1 MLLITAMSEAWS
13 ADELEHLERC
23 VVCDCEA
30 LEPLYDDLRAHDVG
44 LWRLDRCSACGSALL
59 NPRPTVEAIGKAYR
73 GNYRPYKRRRA
84 RPLPKGRRARLRY
97 AATNAYLRRRW
108 GYTGLHARAP
118 LTAVAM
124 AMPGMRRAADRLVRF
139 VPAPPTADARLLDV
153 GCGSGTYLKLM
164 RDLGWQVRGVE
175 LDEGAVRTARKAKL
189 DVRQGTMDDLDPDVD
204 GLFDVITVG
213 HVIEHTHDPI
223 AALTAARRVLEPGG
237 MLWIGTPNLGSLG
250 ARLFRAR
257 WRALEPP
264 RHLVIFTGEA
274 LTVALHRAGFTDVR
288 PVRSTAS
295 APWHFQ
301 QSAKLAG
308 SSHLRLARVAGRVV
322 NAGSYLR
329 PTIADEM
336 TFLATTLKSQ
346 AIAAEQ
352 VGDVRDRGSPGA
364 GSRA

>member
-1 MLLITAMSEAWS
+1 MLLMPAMSEAWS
-13 ADELEHLERC
+13 ADELERLERC
-23 VVCDCEA
+23 VVCGGT
-30 LEPLYDDLRAHDVG
+30 LEPLYEDLPG
-44 LWRLDRCSACGSALL
+44 GWRQDRCLGCGSALL
-59 NPRPTVEAIGKAYR
+59 NPRPTVAAIGKAYR
-73 GNYRPYKRRRA
+73 GPYRPYKARRA
-84 RPLPKGRRARLRY
+84 RPVPKDRRARLRY
-97 AATNAYLRRRW
+97 AVTNAHLRRRW

-118 LTAVAM
+118 LAAVAPF
-124 AMPGMRRAADRLVRF
+124 MPGVRRAADRLVRF
-139 VPAPPTADARLLDV
+139 VPAPPSPDARLLDV

-189 DVRQGTMDDLDPDVD
+189 DVRQGTMDDLDPEVD
-204 GLFDVITVG
+204 GLFDVVTVG
-213 HVIEHTHDPI
+213 HVIEHTHDPV
-223 AALTAARRVLEPGG
+223 AALRAACSVLKPGG

-250 ARLFRAR
+250 AHLFRAR

-264 RHLVIFTGEA
+264 RHLVVFTGASLTLA
-274 LTVALHRAGFTDVR
+274 LERAGFTGVR

-308 SSHLRLARVAGRVV
+308 SRRLRLARAAGRAV
-322 NAGSYLR
+322 NAASYVR
-329 PTIADEM
+329 PTMADEM
-336 TFLATTLKSQ
+336 TFLALKSQ

-352 VGDVRDRGSPGA
+352 IGDVRDRGSSGA

>member
-13 ADELEHLERC
+13 PDELERLERC
-23 VVCDCEA
+23 VVCDGDA
-30 LEPLYDDLRAHDVG
+30 LEPLYEDLRAHDPG
-44 LWRLDRCSACGSALL
+44 GWRLDRCRDCGSALL
-59 NPRPTVEAIGKAYR
+59 NPRPTVEAIGKAYL
-73 GNYRPYKRRRA
+73 GPYRPYKARRA
-84 RPLPKGRRARLRY
+84 RPVPKGRRARLRY
-97 AATNAYLRRRW
+97 AVTNAYLRRRW

-118 LTAVAM
+118 LAAVATL
-124 AMPGMRRAADRLVRF
+124 MPGVRRAADRLVRF
-139 VPAPPTADARLLDV
+139 VPAPPSPAARLLDV
-153 GCGSGTYLKLM
+153 GCGSGTYMKLM

-175 LDEGAVRTARKAKL
+175 LDEGAVKTARKAKL
-189 DVRQGTMDDLDPDVD
+189 DVRQGTMDDLDPELD

-223 AALTAARRVLEPGG
+223 AALTAARGVLKPGG
-237 MLWIGTPNLGSLG
+237 TLWIGTPNLGSLG

-264 RHLVIFTGEA
+264 RHLVVFTGSSLTLA
-274 LTVALHRAGFTDVR
+274 LRRAGFGDVR

-308 SSHLRLARVAGRVV
+308 RRRLGPARAAGHAV
-322 NAGSYLR
+322 NAASYLR
-329 PTIADEM
+329 PTMADEM
-336 TFLATTLKSQ
+336 TFLATALKSP
-346 AIAAEQ
+346 AIAAEP

-364 GSRA
+364 